1 LFSKNNKIPFSI
13 AFLLLLFI
21 FAVFKRKL
29 LNNNM
34 EQIINRLV
42 LLREAM
48 KQQGI
53 SACIIPGTDP
63 HAGEYIAEYWKERQ
77 WISGFDGSAGTAVV
91 TLNGAGLWTDS
102 RYFLHAAEQLE
113 GTGIELMKQGL
124 PETLEI
130 LPWLSSLLNANEK
143 VGVNSQMFSLNAYAS
158 MKTELKMDGL
168 ELVSIDLL
176 AKVWTERPSLPLN
189 PFFVFDTKYAGKST
203 TEKLTLVRAEIQKAH
218 ADAFVISALDDIAWL
233 FNIRGNDVDYN
244 PVIIAYALIEK
255 EKATLYIAPEK
266 LTPETTAYLHSQGVT
281 VAPYLAIY
289 DELKQLPPSKSVLV
303 DGGKLNQALFES
315 IPTGCTIRNTMS
327 PVFKLKSIKN
337 EVEMDGIRRAMVKD
351 GVALTRFF
359 IWLEENLKTDTLS
372 EISVSD
378 KLREFRSEQQNFVGQ
393 SFGTIAGYAAHGAIV
408 HYSATPESDVKLK
421 SENIFLLD
429 SGGQYLDGT
438 TDITRTIALGTPTV
452 QQKVDFTLVLKGHIA
467 LSTAIFPVGTRGSQ
481 LDILARKAMWDLG
494 LNYGHGTGH
503 GVGHFLNVHE
513 GPQSIRMDENP
524 VVLQAGM
531 FMSNEPGLY
540 RTNQYGIRT
549 ENLIHVVPAQKTD
562 FGQFLKFETVTL
574 YPIDQVLIDI
584 DLLTDAEIEW
594 LNDYHKKVYDSIAP
608 KLTGDEREWLNRK
621 CAKLRR

>member
-1 LFSKNNKIPFSI
+1 
-13 AFLLLLFI
+13 
-21 FAVFKRKL
+21 
-29 LNNNM
+29 M
-34 EQIINRLV
+34 EQIINRLA

-130 LPWLSSLLNANEK
+130 LPWLATQLKAGER
-143 VGVNSQMFSLNAYAS
+143 VGVNSQMFSLNGYAS
-158 MKTELKMDGL
+158 MKTELKMNEL
-168 ELVSIDLL
+168 ELVSIDLP
-176 AKVWTERPSLPLN
+176 AKVWIDRPSLPLN
-189 PFFVFDTKYAGKST
+189 PFFVFDTQYAGKST
-203 TEKLTLVRAEIQKAH
+203 TEKLTLVRAEMKKAH
-218 ADAFVISALDDIAWL
+218 AEVFVVSALDDIAWL

-244 PVIIAYALIEK
+244 PVVIAYALVENG
-255 EKATLYIAPEK
+255 KATLFIAPEK
-266 LTPETTAYLHSQGVT
+266 LTQETNVYLQNQGVT
-281 VAPYLAIY
+281 VASYLAIY
-289 DELKQLPPSKSVLV
+289 DELKQLSPSKSVLV

-315 IPTGCTIRNTMS
+315 IPTGCAIRNTMS

-378 KLREFRSEQQNFVGQ
+378 KLREFRSEQENFVGE
-393 SFGTIAGYAAHGAIV
+393 SFGTIAGYAGHGAIV
-408 HYSATPESDVKLK
+408 HYSATPESDVQLK
-421 SENIFLLD
+421 TENIFLLD

-438 TDITRTIALGTPTV
+438 TDITRTVALGTPTV

-513 GPQSIRMDENP
+513 GPQNIRMDENP

-574 YPIDQVLIDI
+574 FPIDQVLIDI